1 MRNDQLDRLKAW
13 FADYSRSFL
22 TTGGAVGVPLRLKI
36 EHTDEVCRNMV
47 KLARAIDLN
56 TDQVA
61 TAEAIGLL
69 HDVGRFEQYQHF
81 RTFSD
86 RQSVNHATLGV
97 RILDAAGVLEPL
109 GEAEKAVIVR
119 AIRFHN
125 ALKLPHE
132 PSSATRV
139 FIQLIRDADKLDIWR
154 VFADYLAQP
163 QRDPAI
169 VQHLPDNDTW
179 QEAIVSSLLEKRIA
193 KLEDMRSLNDLKML
207 QLSWVFD
214 LNFQQSYQLATEA
227 GHLHAIARMLVR
239 HPHIDQ
245 AVSMVMSHL
254 DQMAARPAPQ
264 RPVQPHVPSRFGHGP
279 A

>member
-1 MRNDQLDRLKAW
+1 MRSDQLDRLKAW

-22 TTGGAVGVPLRLKI
+22 TTGGAAEAPLQLKI
-36 EHTDEVCRNMV
+36 EHTHEVCRNIV

-56 TDQVA
+56 ADQVA

-69 HDVGRFEQYQHF
+69 HDVGRFEQYQRF

-97 RILDAAGVLEPL
+97 RILDAVGVLEPL
-109 GEAEKAVIVR
+109 GEVEKALIVR

-132 PSSATRV
+132 PSSGARV

-163 QRDPAI
+163 QRDPTI

-179 QEAIVSSLLEKRIA
+179 QDAIVSSLIEKRIA

-214 LNFQQSYQLATEA
+214 LNFQQSYQLAAEA

-239 HPHIDQ
+239 HPRIDH
-245 AVSMVMSHL
+245 AVTVVMSHL
-254 DQMAARPAPQ
+254 NQMTVRPAPP
-264 RPVQPHVPSRFGHGP
+264 RPVQPHVPCRFEHGP